1 MLKQFLFVFAVSA
14 LAAASAKTYPVTIY
28 QTSVLAG
35 TELKPGYYELSLRDT
50 KVVLKSAWVA
60 VESPAKVEKTG
71 AKFSRTSVRCD
82 SGDGTLRIQEIS
94 LGGTDLKLEFE

>member
-1 MLKQFLFVFAVSA
+1 
-14 LAAASAKTYPVTIY
+14 
-28 QTSVLAG
+28 
-35 TELKPGYYELSLRDT
+35 
-50 KVVLKSAWVA
+50 